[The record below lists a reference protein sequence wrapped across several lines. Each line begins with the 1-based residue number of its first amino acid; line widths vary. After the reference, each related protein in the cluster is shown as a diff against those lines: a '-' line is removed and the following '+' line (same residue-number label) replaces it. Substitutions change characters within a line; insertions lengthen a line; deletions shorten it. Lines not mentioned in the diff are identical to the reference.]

1 MGHEFDLAKIFA
13 LLKTSLSLQVFHF
26 DSSRCEEIQQFDA
39 ELKEFELLK
48 EQMVGYMSF
57 ADKNVMEFV
66 EKNGVAHLL
75 EPVGRNRLHAAH
87 VVEGLL
93 TQAVKGTI
101 KSKRDT
107 SEAWPEKHG
116 QPFLM
121 MSDPDAQNPAKTE
134 PFAVEPQS
142 PRRKPRIAGADESQ
156 AVSHAGLRDSG
167 TADTISGHQ
176 GSDGEKVEIPL
187 VDYRLTWKELGAT
200 GSKIKT
206 SHTLS
211 RELSKGSYRTKFL
224 YDDGQLK

>member
-1 MGHEFDLAKIFA
+1 MAGFM
-13 LLKTSLSLQVFHF
+13 T
-26 DSSRCEEIQQFDA
+26 
-39 ELKEFELLK
+39 
-48 EQMVGYMSF
+48 F

-87 VVEGLL
+87 VVEGALSS
-93 TQAVKGTI
+93 AVKEMV

-107 SEAWPEKHG
+107 SDAWPEKHG

-121 MSDPDAQNPAKTE
+121 MSDPDAQNQAKAK
-134 PFAVEPQS
+134 PFEVEARS
-142 PRRKPRIAGADESQ
+142 PRRQPRSPGADESQ
-156 AVSHAGLRDSG
+156 AVSHAGLRDPG
-167 TADTISGHQ
+167 TADAISARQ
-176 GSDGEKVEIPL
+176 GDDGEEVEEAPRQIPL
-187 VDYRLTWKELGAT
+187 VDYILGWKELGAT

-211 RELSKGSYRTKFL
+211 RELCKGSYRTKFL